1 MPETAFNYSSLAPAN
16 NPRPKNGRRARA
28 AEQPP
33 RRLFSAG
40 EAAHRH
46 APPCLPSAL
55 APSSPSPLV
64 GPLVGEGGF
73 AKRRW
78 VRGFL
83 RGCRP
88 LIRPRCFAS
97 PAPFPPRGDGEKGG
111 FPPL

>member
-46 APPCLPSAL
+46 ATPCWPSAL

-64 GPLVGEGGF
+64 GEGGF
-73 AKRRW
+73 AKRRR

-88 LIRPRCFAS
+88 VRDAS
-97 PAPFPPRGDGEKGG
+97 HRVHLLPKGEKGRG
-111 FPPL
+111 